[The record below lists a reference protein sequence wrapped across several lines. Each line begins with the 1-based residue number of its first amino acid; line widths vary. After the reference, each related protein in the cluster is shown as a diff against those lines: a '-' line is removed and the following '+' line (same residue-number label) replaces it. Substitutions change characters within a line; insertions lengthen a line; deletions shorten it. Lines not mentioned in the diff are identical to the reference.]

1 MRAVVW
7 SGPFDLALKEVP
19 VPTPK
24 SGEVLVKTEV
34 VGICGSDIE
43 IYNGRFKQSVP
54 PMIIGHEGGGYVQ
67 AVGEGVR
74 SVKPGDRVI
83 VECVLSCGRCEYC
96 KQGRFGLCESGG
108 VLGMVGAQ
116 GEYAEYFVAPEKNCH
131 RLPDEISWPEAG
143 LIDTLAG
150 PEYAVSRLL
159 ATGYAG
165 RSGDE
170 PGCPATWAVFGPG
183 PAGLFFC
190 ALAKIRGAR
199 RVFLVGTRDYR
210 LEYGPQF
217 GADVLVHAGK
227 ENPVDVIR
235 SGTGGKGAEVVIEA
249 AGSETAL
256 SQCFRSVKKG
266 GYVFIYGVF
275 GGGPVPLDVQPIQYH
290 ELVVHGTAN
299 VLYPPAIEHIRK
311 RAIRVDNLVTHRLTL
326 EELPEAFARGLIE
339 KKLDNFGRYMKGVVM
354 PNLKGGGR

>member
-183 PAGLFFC
+183 PAGLFSVLSQRYGGR
-190 ALAKIRGAR
+190 AGYSSLERGTTASSTARSSGPTCSCTQAR
-199 RVFLVGTRDYR
+199 RTRSTSSGR
-210 LEYGPQF
+210 EQGVKAL
-217 GADVLVHAGK
+217 
-227 ENPVDVIR
+227 R
-235 SGTGGKGAEVVIEA
+235 S
-249 AGSETAL
+249 
-256 SQCFRSVKKG
+256 
-266 GYVFIYGVF
+266 
-275 GGGPVPLDVQPIQYH
+275 
-290 ELVVHGTAN
+290 
-299 VLYPPAIEHIRK
+299 
-311 RAIRVDNLVTHRLTL
+311 
-326 EELPEAFARGLIE
+326 
-339 KKLDNFGRYMKGVVM
+339 
-354 PNLKGGGR
+354 